1 MLAYQFVKILS
12 SRKFS
17 FHFKEILK
25 TAEGKQIGK
34 ILDTLCP
41 FNYIWRWIIYDKP
54 VMKVGDLEKLM
65 NQVTSTLDRF
75 RLDGKTALVVG
86 GNKGLGQAMA
96 LALAAAGANVCIVA
110 RGPEGLQETAEAITK
125 LGRKG
130 KSIAVD
136 VTHEEQV
143 EKMVGRMLDFFGKID
158 VLVNSQGTVHLQPI
172 TEFDTDAW
180 QKVID
185 VNLKSVFLCCKHV
198 GRVMLKQ
205 GKGKIINISSVR
217 SFQGRIEDAAYAP
230 SKGGV
235 NQLTRSL
242 AVEWGPKGINVNAI
256 APVFTLTAINEQLLK
271 DRAKSEWV
279 LSRIPMKRFG
289 QLDDLFGPIVFL
301 ASEASNFVNGHVLLV
316 DGGWIAG

>member
-1 MLAYQFVKILS
+1 
-12 SRKFS
+12 
-17 FHFKEILK
+17 
-25 TAEGKQIGK
+25 
-34 ILDTLCP
+34 
-41 FNYIWRWIIYDKP
+41 
-54 VMKVGDLEKLM
+54 MKMTDLEKLTE
-65 NQVTSTLDRF
+65 QAGSTLERF
-75 RLDGKTALVVG
+75 RLDRKTALVVG

-96 LALAAAGANVCIVA
+96 LALAAAGADVGIA
-110 RGPEGLQETAEAITK
+110 SRGPEGHGETVEAIAK

-136 VTHEEQV
+136 VTREDQV
-143 EKMVGRMLDFFGKID
+143 REMVTHMLDSFGRID
-158 VLVNSQGTVHLQPI
+158 VLVNSQGAVHLQPI
-172 TEFDTDAW
+172 AEFDTEAW

-198 GRVMLKQ
+198 GQVMLNQ
-205 GKGKIINISSVR
+205 GKGKIVNVSSVR
-217 SFQGRIEDAAYAP
+217 GFQGRLEDAAYAP
-230 SKGGV
+230 SKGAV

-242 AVEWGPKGINVNAI
+242 AIEWGPRGINVNTL
-256 APVFTLTAINEQLLK
+256 APVFTLTAISESFLR

-316 DGGWIAG
+316 DGGWIAA